1 MVDALRLE
9 FNLRVAVI
17 VAVPAVSPEALP
29 TLSNDATEM
38 LLEAQVNPI
47 PSSTADVPFEYLP
60 VGINDM
66 GVPMVMVGFAG
77 AIVIEVRET
86 TAAVVEPAPQPANAN
101 TAKDANN
108 KLNILYMIA
117 FIF

>member
-17 VAVPAVSPEALP
+17 VAVPAFTPEVLP
-29 TLSNDATEM
+29 TVSTVATERS
-38 LLEAQVNPI
+38 LEDQVI
-47 PSSTADVPFEYLP
+47 PTTSSTADVPFEYLP